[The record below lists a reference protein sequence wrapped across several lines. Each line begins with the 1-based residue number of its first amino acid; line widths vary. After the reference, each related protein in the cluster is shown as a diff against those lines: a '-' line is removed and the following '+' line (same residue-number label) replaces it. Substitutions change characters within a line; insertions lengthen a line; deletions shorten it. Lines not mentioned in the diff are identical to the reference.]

1 MGLGR
6 RSFLHS
12 GFLSLS
18 AFGFSSY
25 ATAEPEQP
33 EAFVVPAGK
42 CRIDGPWTVHGEP
55 SFFDKISGTDVGG
68 RMSVI
73 EVKTPPG
80 QGPPMHIHLEQ
91 NEWMYLLEGSFGL
104 QCGTEKTVLH
114 TGDSFMAPRGI
125 PHSYVVLGDAPAR
138 HLNIYDPAGEIE
150 AFFRDYEK
158 NHSPGAKPDPEK
170 AAESEKF
177 YRVRV
182 VGPPLKPSAFAKS

>member
-1 MGLGR
+1 MILGR
-6 RSFLHS
+6 RDFLRN
-12 GFLSLS
+12 GLISLS
-18 AFGFSSY
+18 AAGFSSSGI
-25 ATAEPEQP
+25 AEPEQP
-33 EAFVVPAGK
+33 NSFVVPAGK

-55 SFFDKISGTDVGG
+55 SFFDKISSADVRG

-104 QCGTEKTVLH
+104 QCGTEKTALQ
-114 TGDSFMAPRGI
+114 TGDSFMSPKGL
-125 PHSYVVLGDAPAR
+125 PHSDVVLGDTPAR

-158 NHSPGAKPDPEK
+158 NHPRGAKPDSAK
-170 AAESEKF
+170 AAESEKM

-182 VGPPLKPSAFAKS
+182 VGPPLKPSAFA

>member
-6 RSFLHS
+6 RNFLRNGLLSF
-12 GFLSLS
+12 S
-18 AFGFSSY
+18 AVGFSS
-25 ATAEPEQP
+25 TGIAEPKQP
-33 EAFVVPAGK
+33 NSFVVPAGK

-55 SFFDKISGTDVGG
+55 SFFDKISGADVGG

-104 QCGTEKTVLH
+104 QCGTEKTVLQ
-114 TGDSFMAPRGI
+114 TGDSFMAPKGI
-125 PHSYVVLGDAPAR
+125 PHSYVVLGDTPAR
-138 HLNIYDPAGEIE
+138 HLNVYDPAGEIE

-158 NHSPGAKPDPEK
+158 NHPPGAKPDSAK
-170 AAESEKF
+170 AAESEKM

-182 VGPPLKPSAFAKS
+182 VGPPLKPSAFA

>member
-6 RSFLHS
+6 RNFLRN
-12 GFLSLS
+12 GLISLS
-18 AFGFSSY
+18 AVGFSSSGI
-25 ATAEPEQP
+25 AEPEQP
-33 EAFVVPAGK
+33 ASFVVSAGK

-55 SFFDKISGTDVGG
+55 SFFDKISGADVGG

-104 QCGTEKTVLH
+104 QCGTEKTVLQ
-114 TGDSFMAPRGI
+114 TGDSFMAPKGI
-125 PHSYVVLGDAPAR
+125 PHSYVVLGDMPAR

-158 NHSPGAKPDPEK
+158 NHPPGAKPDPAK
-170 AAESEKF
+170 AAESEKM

-182 VGPPLKPSAFAKS
+182 VGPPLKPSAFA